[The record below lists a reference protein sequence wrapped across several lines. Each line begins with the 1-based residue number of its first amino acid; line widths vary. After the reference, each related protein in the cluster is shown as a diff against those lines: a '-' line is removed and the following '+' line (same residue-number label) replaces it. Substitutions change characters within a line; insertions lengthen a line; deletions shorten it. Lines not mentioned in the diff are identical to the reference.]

1 SGKLVADDPVRRG
14 VAEGGIESEAVDD
27 RGLAGA
33 AAVALVGGHPAGE
46 QGGQLRDVPLAVAAV
61 DAEGVQF
68 HDLTG
73 VVLVDSA
80 CETLVL
86 IEVAEHC
93 RAGGAGGEEVDEG
106 ACAPPHDARE
116 GEVFVPLAA
125 GFALAN
131 PGGEMVLGPEAEA
144 VARGGGG
151 VEGLL
156 HGATGNVI

>member
-1 SGKLVADDPVRRG
+1 
-14 VAEGGIESEAVDD
+14 
-27 RGLAGA
+27 
-33 AAVALVGGHPAGE
+33 
-46 QGGQLRDVPLAVAAV
+46 
-61 DAEGVQF
+61 
-68 HDLTG
+68 
-73 VVLVDSA
+73 
-80 CETLVL
+80 
-86 IEVAEHC
+86 
-93 RAGGAGGEEVDEG
+93 VDEG

-156 HGATGNVI
+156 HGATGNVIGAAAVGEAHHAERDGVEQAGVVSVRAELAFKPGALAAGEDGGQVGGR